1 MKKILQI
8 LAVTF
13 FIGNSAI
20 GQDIV
25 IGKWKTIDDSTGEPR
40 SIVDVYERGGKV
52 YGKITKLY
60 RKPGEDPDPVCD
72 DCETDNPRFMKKIIG
87 MEIMEGLVKDDQEY
101 GGGFILDPE
110 NGKIYR
116 CKIWVEDNQLK
127 VRGYIGPFY
136 RTQNWL
142 KAD

>member
-8 LAVTF
+8 LAVAF
-13 FIGNSAI
+13 FIGNSAV
-20 GQDIV
+20 GQNIV

-110 NGKIYR
+110 NGKVYR

>member
-13 FIGNSAI
+13 FTGNSAI

-40 SIVDVYERGGKV
+40 SIVDVYERGGKI

-110 NGKIYR
+110 NGKVYR

>member
-13 FIGNSAI
+13 FTGNSAI

-110 NGKIYR
+110 NGKVYR

>member
-13 FIGNSAI
+13 FIGNSAV
-20 GQDIV
+20 GQNIV

-110 NGKIYR
+110 NGKVYR

>member
-110 NGKIYR
+110 NGKVYR

>member
-60 RKPGEDPDPVCD
+60 RKPGEDPDPLCD

-110 NGKIYR
+110 NGKVYR